1 MIFLILLPV
10 ASFKENFWS
19 SWEMWDFIIL
29 CWDDPWND
37 WLSPWLFRQYLL
49 HLDYTKSFIS
59 MLSQLSCTHRYF
71 EFESASWSDPSGADE
86 RTKPWLSG
94 LRAVYWEARHWQHLI
109 KCWVSFKIDSNI
121 FHSTF
126 LFFRSECKG
135 WQISYK
141 DSSQLCKICLNVQL
155 CSESL
160 NYFVQLS

>member
-1 MIFLILLPV
+1 MIHAIFSALGENP
-10 ASFKENFWS
+10 SFTIVSFTSKENFWS

-29 CWDDPWND
+29 ILGWSLK
-37 WLSPWLFRQYLL
+37 WLIISLIISSVAT

-59 MLSQLSCTHRYF
+59 MLFQLSCTHRYF
-71 EFESASWSDPSGADE
+71 ELESASWSDPSGADE
-86 RTKPWLSG
+86 RAKPWLSG
-94 LRAVYWEARHWQHLI
+94 PRAVYWEARHWQQLI
-109 KCWVSFKIDSNI
+109 KCWFSFKIDSNV

-135 WQISYK
+135 WQICY
-141 DSSQLCKICLNVQL
+141 VQL